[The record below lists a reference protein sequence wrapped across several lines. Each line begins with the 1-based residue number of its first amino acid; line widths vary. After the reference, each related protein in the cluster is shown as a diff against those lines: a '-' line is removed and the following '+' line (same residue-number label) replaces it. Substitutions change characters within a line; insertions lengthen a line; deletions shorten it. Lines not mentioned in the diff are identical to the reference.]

1 MFFSDPELKLDQD
14 ITKND
19 LTLQQLMIRIDS
31 LDREI
36 KSLTTELNISPEKI
50 STFIENKENFTEEN
64 WQDLIKQRQHLDE
77 KLNTDLSNIRDPR
90 KIKKTHEDRNIQ
102 RHWLFVR

>member
-1 MFFSDPELKLDQD
+1 MFFSDPELKLEQD

-19 LTLQQLMIRIDS
+19 LSAQQLMIRIDS

-36 KSLTTELNISPEKI
+36 KGLLSELNISPEKL
-50 STFIENKENFTEEN
+50 STFVANQENFTEEN
-64 WQDLIKQRQHLDE
+64 WQELQKQRQLLDE
-77 KLNTDLSNIRDPR
+77 KLNKELSNVRDPR
-90 KIKKTHEDRNIQ
+90 KVKKNHEDRNIQ